1 MPKKV
6 YFVTVADEQ
15 EQEYEHFSV
24 DATSLEVACKKVDYV
39 VSRKAFWGMRKVN
52 AFPFVVKAYIR
63 EEFDA
68 SDSGE
73 IEIEVGAN
81 RKQMS
86 GPPSAPEME
95 AQQQSEP
102 EDKSPEQLAM
112 EMFRSLPMEEQQAII
127 RSIMTKLYGK

>member
-1 MPKKV
+1 MPKKI

-24 DATSLEVACKKVDYV
+24 AAICLEIACKKVDYI
-39 VSRKAFWGMRKVN
+39 VSRKAFWGVRKAN

-68 SDSGE
+68 NDSGE
-73 IEIEVGAN
+73 IEIEVGAK
-81 RKQMS
+81 RKRVTE
-86 GPPSAPEME
+86 PPSEPEP
-95 AQQQSEP
+95 QPQP

-112 EMFRSLPMEEQQAII
+112 EMFRSLPMKEQQAII
-127 RSIMTKLYGK
+127 RSIVTKLYGK